1 MENKEV
7 VMELLEEMENL
18 EKEMM
23 GMFKISDLADADD
36 ETVKMFKSYANLM
49 KISKK
54 LMVTQAESLDK
65 IMLNLERLEGKID
78 ILTTKLI

>member
-54 LMVTQAESLDK
+54 LMVTQAETLDYIKLKLDK
-65 IMLNLERLEGKID
+65 IEGKVD
-78 ILTTKLI
+78 ITNTKII

>member
-7 VMELLEEMENL
+7 VMELLDEMEKL
-18 EKEMM
+18 EKDLM
-23 GMFKISDLADADD
+23 GMFSISDLAEADD

-54 LMVTQAESLDK
+54 LMVTQAETLDYIKLKLDK
-65 IMLNLERLEGKID
+65 IEGKVD
-78 ILTTKLI
+78 ITNTKII